1 MKFTDHG
8 DYIEILEN
16 GEHNAEVRERQRGR
30 HPAEIVDSIIKQS
43 TLYNLTASNIFTNLT
58 ASFPEYMEKSGMSR
72 LQVQQFIS
80 NLPRRRDADLP
91 RITNYFELDE
101 EFADDRITDDI
112 VEFIREDKIP
122 QKEFIYCGGYWG
134 DPHFACAVTGAT
146 RCYFHLSKNLKDN
159 KSTLQ
164 DGWNLVKRHKY
175 FLHASP
181 TTEIYLLL
189 SEALITAVEDRC
201 ERGGRYLRNTLN
213 PEQYGYPNIELTSD
227 GLIGMQ
233 VLTNIV
239 ETFHQTQTRSLAK
252 KHRLNI
258 SAFAARIRKVI
269 KAMKRSSPQHFV
281 ERPQTISTFQYGHE
295 MKVRGTKLRQRNM
308 VNEVT
313 MQVCDLTDEEL
324 VSRYFIVDSHR
335 LAPTAYVPGTRQLP
349 RLRRGR
355 PHEVPVGPLGRFDS
369 LLTAADSDAS
379 SDEDIIDRDV
389 PHDGEEREAMSD
401 FGNESMSCTESGS
414 SAESSEGYDEDE
426 VSDSSVAGEEDESE
440 ENSSKPEA
448 IYGAS
453 SSATEVIHPLRLY
466 DNLAIEE
473 AMSSHG
479 SSDSDVGPSYPVRL
493 YDERELVRR
502 E

>member
-1 MKFTDHG
+1 M
-8 DYIEILEN
+8 
-16 GEHNAEVRERQRGR
+16 A
-30 HPAEIVDSIIKQS
+30 IVDEECYEIYLRLLELLNMLIES
-43 TLYNLTASNIFTNLT
+43 LTAGERS
-58 ASFPEYMEKSGMSR
+58 
-72 LQVQQFIS
+72 
-80 NLPRRRDADLP
+80 
-91 RITNYFELDE
+91 
-101 EFADDRITDDI
+101 
-112 VEFIREDKIP
+112 
-122 QKEFIYCGGYWG
+122 
-134 DPHFACAVTGAT
+134 
-146 RCYFHLSKNLKDN
+146 LKDVV
-159 KSTLQ
+159 
-164 DGWNLVKRHKY
+164 NLCVHDAHQGALKACKEYLPDVKRHKY

-269 KAMKRSSPQHFV
+269 QAMKRSSPQHFV

-335 LAPTAYVPGTRQLP
+335 LAPTASVEETFLLLPQEREEAVDVYLKAILLSEFLEGAPSLETVMRRYFCFYLVTCSPITSTVRPGNFSMRCTCKEFRDWGCCSHSYATEIALGTQPVYVPGTRQLP

-355 PHEVPVGPLGRFDS
+355 PHEIPVGPLGRFDS

-401 FGNESMSCTESGS
+401 FAMSCTESGS
-414 SAESSEGYDEDE
+414 SAESSEGYYEDE
-426 VSDSSVAGEEDESE
+426 ESDSSVAGEEDESE
-440 ENSSKPEA
+440 ENSSALSP
-448 IYGAS
+448 
-453 SSATEVIHPLRLY
+453 ATEVIHPLRLY